1 MYSFIPQLLILISIV
16 GIIIIVLRKSPGII
30 FFFKR
35 TPLLK
40 IPARGTVILG
50 QKLWTTVR
58 NVLRK
63 FWGFVLEV
71 KDLSQTKALPRFSKT
86 ISRISFPKNVRLPSF
101 PLPAAITLA
110 LKKAERSMASCD
122 YEDAERKF

>member
-16 GIIIIVLRKSPGII
+16 GIIIIVLRKSPGIL

-50 QKLWTTVR
+50 QKFWTSLR

-71 KDLSQTKALPRFSKT
+71 KDLSKTKALPRFSKT
-86 ISRISFPKNVRLPSF
+86 ISRISFSKSVKLPTFS
-101 PLPAAITLA
+101 LPAAMNLA
-110 LKKAERSMASCD
+110 LKKAEKSMEDGD
-122 YEDAERKF
+122 YE